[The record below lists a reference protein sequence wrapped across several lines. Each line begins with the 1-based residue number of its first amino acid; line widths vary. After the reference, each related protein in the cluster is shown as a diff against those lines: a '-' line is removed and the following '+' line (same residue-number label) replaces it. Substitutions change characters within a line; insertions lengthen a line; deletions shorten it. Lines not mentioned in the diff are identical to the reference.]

1 MSKFIHLHNH
11 SHYSLLD
18 GACRIDD
25 LVSAAVSNNMDALAL
40 TDHGVMF
47 GAIEFYQKCE
57 KAGIKPI
64 IGVEAYVAPRSRKE
78 KSLARGGVSET
89 SNHLVLLAK
98 NERGYKNLMYLV
110 SMGFLEGFYYRPRI
124 DKELLREHSEGLICT
139 SACLKGE
146 VAYKYTHLGY
156 EAARDA
162 AIEFREIFGDDYY
175 LEVHNH
181 GIPEEDSARKA
192 VLELSK
198 ELNIPVIATN
208 DIHYLKREHANPHDV
223 LICLQTGKDRDDP
236 KRLRYSTD
244 EIYFKTEEEML
255 QAFPECPDA
264 LYQTREIADKCG
276 LSLTFGKALL
286 PKFQP
291 PEQYKELDLN
301 QYLEKLTRELCIE
314 RYGEMR
320 PEIEDRLNFEL
331 GIIKETGYAGY
342 FLIVWDFI
350 RAARERDIPVGPGRG
365 SAAGSLVAYC
375 LGITNVDPLEYDL
388 LFERFLNPER
398 VSMPDIDI
406 DFCYERR
413 EEVIQYVREKY
424 GENNVTQI
432 ITFGTMA
439 ARAVIR
445 DVGRVLNLRYS
456 DVDRIAKLVPTTLGI
471 KLKDAIDKVEELRE
485 LQNGDEIHREL
496 IEYSLVLEGLAR
508 HASTHAAGVV
518 ITPDELTKYV
528 PLYKSPGTQDIT
540 TQYDMKW
547 LEELGVLKMDFLGL
561 RTLTV
566 IDHTLKALKKR
577 GIEINID
584 DIPLDDPA
592 TYEIFANGE
601 TTAIFQFESSG
612 MREYLKKLKPK
623 TIPDLV
629 AMNAL
634 YRPGPMDMI
643 DDFIARK
650 HGRQKIEYL
659 HPRLERILKETY
671 GIIVYQEQVMKIAQE
686 IAGFSLAKADLLRRA
701 MGKKKVKL
709 MAEMRLEFLKGA
721 RENNI
726 DEKVAGQIFDLMDK
740 FANYGFNKSHAVC
753 YSIVAYQ
760 TAYLKAHYPAEF
772 MAATMTSEMGSTD
785 RIVFFMDECRRMGI
799 EVLPPDINESLA
811 KFAVVDGKIRF
822 GLGAI
827 KNVGL
832 SAIEAIVRER
842 ESGGRFSTLFEF
854 CERVDLRSV
863 NKKVLESLVQAG
875 AMDSL
880 EGNRNQL
887 FHALETAT
895 AYAASRAAEKARN
908 QTSLFDTDDEVDAM
922 MPTLPDLPD
931 WDGKDKLARE
941 KELLGFYISG
951 HPLDEFRAE
960 LKAFSSHAISQLDQL
975 RNDQDV
981 SICAMVSHVK
991 IHYDRKNRPM
1001 AFITIENFTGSMEG
1015 LVFAD
1020 TYAEYR
1026 DLLQVEKVVVLQG
1039 KLSMR
1044 EEEEPKLRVDRVIDL
1059 NEAWQ
1064 KLSRAFFISFDLN
1077 NLDENSLRRVNQVL
1091 RTNPGQCQLYFQ
1103 LKAEEKKSN
1112 YLSKRYKVRPNP
1124 DMLHRLQELV
1134 GKENVWFDASATQR
1148 GR

>member
-25 LVSAAVSNNMDALAL
+25 LVAAAVQNNMDALAL

-47 GAIEFYQKCE
+47 GAIEFYQKCDA
-57 KAGIKPI
+57 AGVKPI

-124 DKELLREHSEGLICT
+124 DKELLREYSEGLICT

-162 AIEFREIFGDDYY
+162 ALEFREIFGDDYY

-181 GIPEEDSARKA
+181 GIPEEDHARKA

-198 ELNIPVIATN
+198 ELSIPVIATN

-264 LYQTREIADKCG
+264 LYQTREIADKCD
-276 LSLTFGKALL
+276 LKLEFGKPLL
-286 PKFQP
+286 PKFQI
-291 PEQYKELDLN
+291 PEEDKALDLN
-301 QYLEKLTRELCIE
+301 QYLEKLTRELCAQ
-314 RYGEMR
+314 RYDEIT
-320 PEIEDRLNFEL
+320 PEIEERLDFEL
-331 GIIKETGYAGY
+331 GIIKRTGYAGY

-350 RAARERDIPVGPGRG
+350 RAARERGIPVGPGRG
-365 SAAGSLVAYC
+365 SAAGSLVAYS
-375 LGITNVDPLEYDL
+375 LGITNVDPIKYDL

-445 DVGRVLNLRYS
+445 DVGRVLNLRYG
-456 DVDRIAKLVPTTLGI
+456 DVDRIAKLVPSTLGI
-471 KLKDAIDKVEELRE
+471 KLKDAIDKVEELKA
-485 LQNGDEIHREL
+485 LQNGDEVHREL

-528 PLYKSPGTQDIT
+528 PLYKSPGTQDVT
-540 TQYDMKW
+540 TQYDMKC
-547 LEELGVLKMDFLGL
+547 LEDLGVLKMDFLGL

-566 IDHTLKALKKR
+566 IDHTLKALEKR
-577 GIEINID
+577 GITID
-584 DIPLDDPA
+584 IDTIPLDDPK

-659 HPRLERILKETY
+659 HPRLEKILKETY

-686 IAGFSLAKADLLRRA
+686 VAGFSLAKADLLRRA
-701 MGKKKVKL
+701 MGKKKAAL
-709 MAEMRLEFLKGA
+709 MAEMRIEFIKGA
-721 RENNI
+721 KENQI
-726 DEKVAGQIFDLMDK
+726 SEKIAGQIFDLMDK
-740 FANYGFNKSHAVC
+740 FAKYGFNKSHAVC

-772 MAATMTSEMGSTD
+772 MAATMSSEMGSTD
-785 RIVFFMDECRRMGI
+785 RIVFFMEECRRMGI
-799 EVLPPDINESLA
+799 DVLPPDVNESIA

-832 SAIEAIVRER
+832 GAIEAIVAER
-842 ESGGRFSTLFEF
+842 EKNGKFSTLFEF
-854 CERVDLRSV
+854 CERIDLRSV

-875 AMDSL
+875 ALDSL

-887 FHALETAT
+887 YHALETAT
-895 AYAASRAAEKARN
+895 AYASSRAAEKAKN
-908 QTSLFDTDDEVDAM
+908 QTSLFDTGEDVDVM

-931 WDGKDKLARE
+931 WDSKDKLARE

-951 HPLDEFRAE
+951 HPLDEYRAE
-960 LKAFSSHAISQLDQL
+960 LKAFSSHGIDQL
-975 RNDQDV
+975 SRLRHDQDIT
-981 SICAMVSHVK
+981 ICAMVSNVK

-1001 AFITIENFTGSMEG
+1001 AFLTVENFTGTMEG

-1026 DLLQVEKVVVLQG
+1026 DLLQVEKIVVLQG

-1044 EEEEPKLRVDRVIDL
+1044 EDEEPKIRVDRVIDL

-1064 KLSRAFFISFDLN
+1064 KLSRSFFISFDLDS
-1077 NLDENSLRRVNQVL
+1077 LDESTLRRVNQIL

-1103 LKAEEKKSN
+1103 LKAEDKKSN
-1112 YLSKRYKVRPNP
+1112 FLSRRYKVRPNP
-1124 DMLHRLQELV
+1124 DMLHRLQGLV
-1134 GKENVWFDASATQR
+1134 GKENVWFDASAR
-1148 GR
+1148 AR